1 MSLIESMSDGTDEPP
16 MFNIQNVCS
25 EVSTNSS
32 KPSTSCSTGM

>member
-1 MSLIESMSDGTDEPP
+1 MSLIESKFDGTDEPP

-32 KPSTSCSTGM
+32 KPSTSRSTGM